1 MRGLRARIVVLALVA
16 VALPLAGCGKKGA
29 PKPPSQ
35 VEAEK
40 EGEKTE

>member
-1 MRGLRARIVVLALVA
+1 MKTLRWIVLGFTA
-16 VALPLAGCGKKGA
+16 VALPLSACGKKGS

>member
-1 MRGLRARIVVLALVA
+1 MKKPNTLRLTVLLLAA
-16 VALPLAGCGKKGA
+16 IALPLSACGKKGS

-40 EGEKTE
+40 KKKTE

>member
-1 MRGLRARIVVLALVA
+1 MRVLLTKIAVLALVT

-40 EGEKTE
+40 EEKKTE